1 MSTQTLSPALAP
13 RKPNALA
20 RLSASRRRAL
30 LGWLAYATV
39 SVVWGSTYL
48 GIAVALRSFT
58 PLGMVA
64 IRFALGAA
72 LCLGLGRL
80 RGEARPHARD
90 IPALAIAGAVLL
102 GICNSLVVW
111 SELHVSSGL
120 AAVICAMVP
129 LWLGLMTLRTEPL
142 GLRGWSGA
150 LLGLVGVGI
159 LTAPE
164 GGRSV
169 HLGGVAAVMLANVL
183 WAWGTLFAKRN
194 VKAGGLLTNAGIQ
207 MATAALL
214 AVLAGPFFGGFTNAP
229 ISWASGGAVL
239 YLAVFGSGV
248 AFTAFGYLTKVWP
261 AAKAGT
267 YAYLNPVIAVVLGAV
282 ILSEPIGA
290 RMIAGMLVIL
300 AGVGLVQLRP
310 KGASR

>member
-1 MSTQTLSPALAP
+1 MSSRTLSSTLDLD
-13 RKPNALA
+13 RSSALA

-48 GIAVALRSFT
+48 AIAVALRSFT
-58 PLGMVA
+58 PFGMVS

-80 RGEARPHARD
+80 LGEPRPSARD
-90 IPALAIAGAVLL
+90 LPALAVTGAVLL
-102 GICNSLVVW
+102 AVCNSLVTW

-120 AAVICAMVP
+120 VAVICAMVP
-129 LWLGLMTLRTEPL
+129 LWLGLLTLRTEPL
-142 GLRGWSGA
+142 GVRGWTGA
-150 LLGLVGVGI
+150 LLGLVGVAI

-164 GGRSV
+164 GGRTT
-169 HLGGVAAVMLANVL
+169 HLGGLAAVMVANVL

-194 VKAGGLLTNAGIQ
+194 VKGGGLLTNAGIQ
-207 MATAALL
+207 MATASLL
-214 AVLAGPFFGGFTNAP
+214 AVLLGPLFGGFVSAP
-229 ISWASGGAVL
+229 VTWASGAALL

-248 AFTAFGYLTKVWP
+248 AFTAFGYLTKAWP

-267 YAYLNPVIAVVLGAV
+267 YAYLNPVIAVVLGAA

-300 AGVGLVQLRP
+300 AGVGLVQL